1 MNLTHCSYPI
11 CDGIQQ
17 NDLSLSSSPPLIS
30 PFCFQRETGNLGRF
44 KASLRENVLGSPKEL
59 MKLSVP
65 SLVYAVQNNM
75 AFLALSNLDAAVYQV
90 GGNQKCRIFKKTC
103 FYGERIFINP
113 LSHYQI
119 FFSILL
125 MIPDIFV
132 SESNVS

>member
-1 MNLTHCSYPI
+1 
-11 CDGIQQ
+11 
-17 NDLSLSSSPPLIS
+17 
-30 PFCFQRETGNLGRF
+30 
-44 KASLRENVLGSPKEL
+44 

-90 GGNQKCRIFKKTC
+90 SGNQKCRIFKKTC

-125 MIPDIFV
+125 MISDIFV
-132 SESNVS
+132 LAELISSLFCS